1 MKKINKI
8 VGLKDMHPMQV
19 KALMDFVGT
28 AVELAAHTQEREI
41 VSDVE
46 AMADE
51 LVRLF
56 GGNGVRV
63 TIEHDCEGDTGY
75 PPLLH

>member
-1 MKKINKI
+1 MKKINNI

-63 TIEHDCEGDTGY
+63 TINDECVDDPRY

>member
-1 MKKINKI
+1 MKKSTNII
-8 VGLKDMHPMQV
+8 GLKDMHLMQV

-28 AVELAAHTQEREI
+28 AVELAANTQDREI

-63 TIEHDCEGDTGY
+63 TINDECVDD
-75 PPLLH
+75 PR